1 MQSLQ
6 ELALLANEQTK
17 GEIMKKVL
25 LLPLVAIGLALV
37 PIKQVDAQVSVG
49 IGPVGVGFGYPAYG
63 YSYYGYPGYGYYPR
77 SYYSYTA
84 VLHIT
89 ERTITMVGP
98 ITAAIDITSI
108 TSVIITVIEAIG

>member
-1 MQSLQ
+1 MLRFRL
-6 ELALLANEQTK
+6 ELAQSELDSVIPHTVIATTDIQDMVTTR
-17 GEIMKKVL
+17 
-25 LLPLVAIGLALV
+25 VAITA
-37 PIKQVDAQVSVG
+37 I
-49 IGPVGVGFGYPAYG
+49 
-63 YSYYGYPGYGYYPR
+63 
-77 SYYSYTA
+77 TA